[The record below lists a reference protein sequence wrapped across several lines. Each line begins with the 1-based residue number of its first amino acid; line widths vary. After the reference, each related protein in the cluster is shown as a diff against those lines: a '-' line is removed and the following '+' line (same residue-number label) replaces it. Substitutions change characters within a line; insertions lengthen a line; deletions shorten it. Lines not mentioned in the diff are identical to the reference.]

1 MTEVAIPTPRGKL
14 SGYLATPG
22 GSGSWPGVV
31 VIFDVGGI
39 SRDMR
44 NQADWLAGH
53 GYLALVP
60 DLYRGRSWARGIR
73 AVARDTRARRGPL
86 FDDVDAARAW
96 LEGAGGC
103 PGRTGVIGFCMGGAI
118 AMLLAA
124 GHGFAASSVNY
135 GGPPPKDPGQ
145 FFATACPMVAS
156 YGGRDRSQR
165 HAAERLNSVLAA
177 QHVDHDVKEYPGAG
191 HGSLND
197 HEGAGDR
204 IPLLLR
210 LAGRM
215 VANGYHEPSAV
226 DARQRILAFFERHLK
241 A

>member
-1 MTEVAIPTPRGKL
+1 MSEVAIPTPRGDL
-14 SGYLATPG
+14 PGYLSTPAG
-22 GSGSWPGVV
+22 PGPWPGVV

-39 SRDMR
+39 SQDMR
-44 NQADWLAGH
+44 NQADWLAGS
-53 GYLALVP
+53 GYLALLP
-60 DLYRGRSWARGIR
+60 DLYRGRGWARSLRSVG
-73 AVARDTRARRGPL
+73 RDARARRGPL
-86 FDDVDAARAW
+86 FGDVDTARAW
-96 LEGAGGC
+96 LAGSDGC
-103 PGRTGVIGFCMGGAI
+103 TGRTGVIGFCMGGGI

-124 GHGFAASSVNY
+124 GHGFSAASVNY
-135 GGPPPKDPGQ
+135 GGPPPKDAES
-145 FFATACPMVAS
+145 FFTGACPIVAS

-165 HAAERLNSVLAA
+165 HAAARLEAALAA
-177 QHVDHDVKEYPGAG
+177 KHVDHDVKEYPGAG
-191 HGSLND
+191 HGFLND